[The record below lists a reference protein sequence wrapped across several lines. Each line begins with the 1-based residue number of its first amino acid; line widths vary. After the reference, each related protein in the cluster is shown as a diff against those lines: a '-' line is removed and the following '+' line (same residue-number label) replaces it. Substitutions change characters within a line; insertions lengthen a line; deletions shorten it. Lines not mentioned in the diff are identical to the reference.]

1 MMQSVDCNTDNDMH
15 QADDDGPKMH
25 PLQNNVLNASELY
38 SIVTSDK
45 PTFTSI
51 PMGQKNNCY
60 MLLDNS
66 TYVERKKSNK
76 ISHFSDDPGSW
87 KSDVGTIVNTHYVI
101 SHDFKCAYMK
111 NGLYCFPKK
120 VNNKRT
126 VVLISPQPAESDVV
140 TLHRFYTT
148 LKR

>member
-25 PLQNNVLNASELY
+25 PLQNNVLNPSELY
-38 SIVTSDK
+38 SIVTPYK

-76 ISHFSDDPGSW
+76 ISHFSDDLGSW
-87 KSDVGTIVNTHYVI
+87 KSDVGTTVNT
-101 SHDFKCAYMK
+101 
-111 NGLYCFPKK
+111 
-120 VNNKRT
+120 
-126 VVLISPQPAESDVV
+126 
-140 TLHRFYTT
+140 TLLVMT
-148 LKR
+148 LNAHT